1 MSLIDIPQHVPHCQL
16 SKHSPVLDTNL
27 QMKHLHRYKFER
39 FLTATYQIHYLLN
52 LLCVVPSG
60 ADVENCT
67 TSMCPWV
74 RLFLT
79 GFVKLY
85 FDVVDHKSFATH
97 YPSKKCHR
105 VDLIK

>member
-1 MSLIDIPQHVPHCQL
+1 
-16 SKHSPVLDTNL
+16 
-27 QMKHLHRYKFER
+27 MKHLHRYKFER

-52 LLCVVPSG
+52 LCVVPSG
-60 ADVENCT
+60 ADVENCAT
-67 TSMCPWV
+67 NMCPWV

-85 FDVVDHKSFATH
+85 FDGVDCKSFATH

-105 VDLIK
+105 VDLIKRSDLSHQKRHNLHSAWMRFSLAREKFAL